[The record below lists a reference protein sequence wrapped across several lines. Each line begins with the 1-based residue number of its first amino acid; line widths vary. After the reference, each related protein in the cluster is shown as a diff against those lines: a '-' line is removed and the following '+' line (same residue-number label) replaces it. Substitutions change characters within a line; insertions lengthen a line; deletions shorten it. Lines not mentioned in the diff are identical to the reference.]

1 MLDRIFRIDY
11 PKAQSSYPEG
21 SKNMLILSFGIS
33 RVIYISSKME
43 FFVSLKRF
51 KTNPFIEGMVI
62 PMKGQS
68 VRISH
73 LGQGDN
79 VLVNQ
84 STGEVHGTHVT
95 TYRKVDG
102 EQFIKLFTAN
112 IALTFDLSSAGIK
125 TFNVLMWVV
134 QHQAISKDLVVLDQM
149 MLTDFLE
156 AQSRPLKLSLAT
168 FKRGLNE
175 LEKAQI
181 IAKSLRKSFYYINPN
196 FVFNGD
202 RIAFTT
208 MIERSNGDAHLQQ
221 DLAFSEQPD

>member
-1 MLDRIFRIDY
+1 M
-11 PKAQSSYPEG
+11 
-21 SKNMLILSFGIS
+21 
-33 RVIYISSKME
+33 
-43 FFVSLKRF
+43 SLKRF

-73 LGQGDN
+73 LGHDDN

-149 MLTDFLE
+149 MLEDFLE

-181 IAKSLRKSFYYINPN
+181 IAKSMRKSFYYINPN

-208 MIERSNGDAHLQQ
+208 LIERAREGDQVNEEQQ
-221 DLAFSEQPD
+221 ELPLD

>member
-1 MLDRIFRIDY
+1 M
-11 PKAQSSYPEG
+11 
-21 SKNMLILSFGIS
+21 
-33 RVIYISSKME
+33 
-43 FFVSLKRF
+43 
-51 KTNPFIEGMVI
+51 I
-62 PMKGQS
+62 PIKGQQVKLS
-68 VRISH
+68 R
-73 LGQGDN
+73 LGQDDN
-79 VLVNQ
+79 ILVNQ
-84 STGEVHGTHVT
+84 STGEHQGTHIT

-125 TFNVLMWVV
+125 AFNVLMWVV

-149 MLTDFLE
+149 MLEDFLV

-175 LEKAQI
+175 LEKSQI
-181 IAKSLRKSFYYINPN
+181 IAKSMRKSFYYINPN

-208 MIERSNGDAHLQQ
+208 LIERKPDGSEDQQ
-221 DLAFSEQPD
+221 ELPLS

>member
-1 MLDRIFRIDY
+1 MLDRIFRIDH
-11 PKAQSSYPEG
+11 PKAQSSYLKG
-21 SKNMLILSFGIS
+21 SKKCLILSFGRS
-33 RVIYISSKME
+33 KVTDVSSIWRHKM
-43 FFVSLKRF
+43 SLKRF
-51 KTNPFIEGMVI
+51 KTNPFIEDMVI
-62 PMKGQS
+62 PVKGQS

-73 LGQGDN
+73 LGHDDN
-79 VLVNQ
+79 VLVSQ

-125 TFNVLMWVV
+125 TFNVLIWVV

-149 MLTDFLE
+149 MLEDFLE

-181 IAKSLRKSFYYINPN
+181 IAKSMRKSFYYINPN

-208 MIERSNGDAHLQQ
+208 LIERKS
-221 DLAFSEQPD
+221 

>member
-1 MLDRIFRIDY
+1 
-11 PKAQSSYPEG
+11 
-21 SKNMLILSFGIS
+21 
-33 RVIYISSKME
+33 
-43 FFVSLKRF
+43 
-51 KTNPFIEGMVI
+51 
-62 PMKGQS
+62 MKSQS
-68 VRISH
+68 VRVSH
-73 LGQGDN
+73 LGSDDN

-95 TYRKVDG
+95 TYKRVDG

-112 IALTFDLSSAGIK
+112 IALTFDLSAAGIK

-134 QHQAISKDLVVLDQM
+134 QHQAISKDLVVLDHM
-149 MLTDFLE
+149 MLDDFIE

-175 LEKAQI
+175 LEKSQI

-208 MIERSNGDAHLQQ
+208 LIEKRKAGDNDTDDQGVL
-221 DLAFSEQPD
+221 DSL